1 MSSHDPVRAGLTSRH
16 IQFIAIGGAIG
27 SGLFLGSGTGIVG
40 GGPSLLFAYG
50 AAGLMMYFLARAL
63 GELTVNDL
71 REGSFTRYAEEYVG
85 PLAGFVTGWGYWMSW
100 IMACTVD
107 LTAIAT
113 FLQFWWPALPLWESM
128 LAALALIYGI
138 NCFAVRLFGEM
149 EFCLA
154 LIKVV
159 TIVAMIG
166 TGVAMLAFGLNVG
179 GETPH
184 LATLWEHDGLFPKG
198 LTGFLS
204 ILPIAFFSF
213 GGTELVG
220 VTAREAEDPARAI
233 PRAING
239 VIARVVIFYLG
250 ALAVIM
256 TLIPWDQIG
265 AQQSPFVLVFDKIG
279 LPAAAAVINFVVL
292 TAVLSSSNSG
302 LYAAGR
308 TLAALALK
316 GHAPAWLH
324 GRNTRGLP
332 VRALSVSAALML
344 IGVLVNYLNPSH
356 AFGQLATASVLLLM
370 WSWASIAI
378 SHWCFRR
385 KFPERAKADFRMPL
399 YPYSNLAIL
408 ASLLA
413 VVAVMAFALDMEI
426 PVLIGTGWLGGLVVA
441 YYLIRRRAAAGLTP
455 DPDAA

>member
-1 MSSHDPVRAGLTSRH
+1 MTKGLTSRH
-16 IQFIAIGGAIG
+16 MQFIAIGGAIG
-27 SGLFLGSGTGIVG
+27 SGLFLGAGTGIVG

-63 GELTVNDL
+63 GELTLNDL

-100 IMACTVD
+100 VMACTVD

-113 FLQFWWPALPLWESM
+113 FLQFWWPGLPLWESM
-128 LAALALIYGI
+128 LAALALIYAI
-138 NCFAVRLFGEM
+138 NCFAVRVFGET
-149 EFCLA
+149 EFWLA
-154 LIKVV
+154 LIKVA
-159 TIVAMIG
+159 TIVAMIA
-166 TGVAMLAFGLNVG
+166 TGLAMLAFGLNFG

-184 LATLWEHDGLFPKG
+184 LSTLWEHDGLFPKG
-198 LTGFLS
+198 AYGFLS

-220 VTAREAEDPARAI
+220 VTAREAEDPAHAI

-250 ALAVIM
+250 ALGIIM
-256 TLIPWDQIG
+256 ALIPWDQIG

-279 LPAAAAVINFVVL
+279 LPAAAGVINFVVL

-324 GRNTRGLP
+324 HHNERGLP

-344 IGVLVNYLNPSH
+344 VGVLVNYFNPSR
-356 AFGQLATASVLLLM
+356 AFGQFATASVMLLM

-385 KFPERAKADFRMPL
+385 NFAYLAKAEFRMPF
-399 YPYSNLAIL
+399 YPWSNLAIL
-408 ASLLA
+408 GSLAA
-413 VVAVMAFALDMEI
+413 VVAVMAFALDMEV
-426 PVLIGTGWLGGLVVA
+426 PVVIGLGWLGGLA
-441 YYLIRRRAAAGLTP
+441 LFYAIFRRKTALAAVTP
-455 DPDAA
+455 D

>member
-1 MSSHDPVRAGLTSRH
+1 MSKGLTSRH

-40 GGPSLLFAYG
+40 GGPSLLVAYA
-50 AAGLMMYFLARAL
+50 AAGLMMFFLARAL
-63 GELTVNDL
+63 GELTLNDL
-71 REGSFTRYAEEYVG
+71 REGSFTRYAEDYVG

-100 IMACTVD
+100 VMACTVD

-113 FLQFWWPALPLWESM
+113 FLQFWWPGLPLWESM
-128 LAALALIYGI
+128 LAALGLIYGI
-138 NCFAVRLFGEM
+138 NCLAVRAFGEM
-149 EFCLA
+149 EFALA

-159 TIVAMIG
+159 TIVAMIA
-166 TGVAMLAFGLNVG
+166 TGIAMLAFGLNFG
-179 GETPH
+179 GEAPH
-184 LATLWEHDGLFPKG
+184 VSTLWEHGGLFPKG

-220 VTAREAEDPARAI
+220 VTAREADDPAHAI

-250 ALAVIM
+250 ALGVIM
-256 TLIPWDQIG
+256 ALIPWDQIG
-265 AQQSPFVLVFDKIG
+265 AQQSPFVLVFDRIG
-279 LPAAAAVINFVVL
+279 LPAAASVINFVVL

-324 GRNTRGLP
+324 KRNGRDLP
-332 VRALSVSAALML
+332 VRALGVSAGLML
-344 IGVLVNYLNPSH
+344 IGVLVNYLNPSR
-356 AFGQLATASVLLLM
+356 AFGQFAIGSVMLLM

-385 KFPERAKADFRMPL
+385 KFPERAKAEFRMPL
-399 YPYSNLAIL
+399 YPYSNMAIL
-408 ASLLA
+408 ASLIA
-413 VVAVMAFALDMEI
+413 VTAVMAFALDMAV
-426 PVLIGTGWLGGLVVA
+426 PVMIGLVWLGGLVVF
-441 YYLIRRRAAAGLTP
+441 YLLFRRNAAAVTEVTP
-455 DPDAA
+455 D

>member
-1 MSSHDPVRAGLTSRH
+1 MSKGLTSRH

-27 SGLFLGSGTGIVG
+27 SGLFLGSGQGIVG
-40 GGPSLLFAYG
+40 GGPSLLVAYA

-63 GELTVNDL
+63 GELTMNDL

-100 IMACTVD
+100 VMACTVD

-128 LAALALIYGI
+128 LAALAFIYGI
-138 NCFAVRLFGEM
+138 NCLAVRVFGEM
-149 EFCLA
+149 EFSLA

-159 TIVAMIG
+159 TILAMIA
-166 TGVAMLAFGLNVG
+166 TGLAMLAFGLNFG
-179 GETPH
+179 GDTPH
-184 LATLWEHDGLFPKG
+184 LATLWEHGGIFPKG

-220 VTAREAEDPARAI
+220 ITAREAEDPAHAI
-233 PRAING
+233 PKAING

-250 ALAVIM
+250 ALSVIM
-256 TLIPWDQIG
+256 ILIPWDQIG

-279 LPAAAAVINFVVL
+279 LPAAAGVINFVVL

-302 LYAAGR
+302 LFAAGR

-324 GRNTRGLP
+324 KRNERDLP
-332 VRALSVSAALML
+332 VRAISVSAALML
-344 IGVLVNYLNPSH
+344 VGVVVNYLNPSH
-356 AFGQLATASVLLLM
+356 AFGLLATASVILLM

-385 KFPERAKADFRMPL
+385 NFPELAKADFRMPL
-399 YPYSNLAIL
+399 YPYSNMAIL
-408 ASLLA
+408 AALLA
-413 VVAVMAFALDMEI
+413 VVGVMAFALDMAT
-426 PVLIGTGWLGGLVVA
+426 PVLVGLGWLGGLVVA
-441 YYLIRRRAAAGLTP
+441 YFLFRKKAAVTP
-455 DPDAA
+455 G